1 MKLFRVLLVLF
12 TLIICVYTISVV
24 INHGFDLIT
33 PFFSQMV
40 AWTWTGQF
48 LFDFQT
54 YLVLSGLW
62 VAWRNKFSAQG
73 ILLALVA
80 TVFGIMFL
88 APYLLI
94 LSFKDDG
101 NVKRLLLGKHD
112 L

>member
-1 MKLFRVLLVLF
+1 MKIFKVLLVLF
-12 TLIICVYTISVV
+12 TLGICIYTISV
-24 INHGFDLIT
+24 IKNYGFDLVT
-33 PFFSQMV
+33 PFFGQMT

-73 ILLALVA
+73 ILLALIA

-94 LSFKDDG
+94 LSFKENG
-101 NVKRLLLGKHD
+101 NMKRILLGKQD
-112 L
+112 